1 MAPERS
7 KVFVPS
13 LVRPI
18 APPPLPEE
26 SAMISDTVKLFPT
39 AFVVSNPMNDPE
51 ANPPEVP
58 PLAPPRFVSSVVTFA
73 VLNSPEPP
81 TFKAKVP
88 PPETLILL
96 AVQFAVVA
104 L

>member
-1 MAPERS
+1 MAPERT
-7 KVFVPS
+7 KVFVPN
-13 LVRPI
+13 LVSPT
-18 APPPLPEE
+18 APPPAPEE

-39 AFVVSNPMNDPE
+39 AFVVSNPIDDPE
-51 ANPPEVP
+51 ANPPAVP
-58 PLAPPRFVSSVVTFA
+58 PLAPPRFVSSVVIFD

-88 PPETLILL
+88 PPETLIAL
-96 AVQFAVVA
+96 AVQLAVAA